1 MPFGRYAESSAF
13 AERALA
19 RHGGPQA
26 TDLNNPNQRVNMSD
40 LQNKTVAQL
49 REIARSHR
57 PEGVSGTDIV
67 HANKEKLVE
76 WLSSTSEQESF
87 YSEDELAS
95 EQASEQSSA
104 SEQEQA
110 QESSERE
117 YRRHWLSAKEQ
128 QEEEAVSVD
137 PLAQAIAKAVQ
148 PFMEQKLDEEQVKDL
163 IEQHASSPEPKE
175 IEIKQAGETVAVI
188 ENQHYKFELLLK
200 VCSAHVNV
208 LLVGPAGTGKTH
220 AGSSVAEALNLSF
233 DALSVGPMTSKADLL
248 GYQDATGNYHNT
260 ALVRQA
266 VNGGVLLFDE
276 IDAGH
281 AGVLTTANAVLAN
294 GHFGTP
300 IGMQNKHD
308 DFIMLAAANTFG
320 TGADRQYVGRNQL
333 DAATLDRFAVI
344 EWSYDESLEA
354 MRCGVSG
361 QSAPEFKIDHGGLV
375 SRQDWYERALK
386 VRHACEKLQLRHVIG
401 RAVYHGC
408 VLAEQ
413 GIGLAHLD
421 EMLLWRGL
429 ANDQIQKVCSEAGIT
444 QIGA

>member
-1 MPFGRYAESSAF
+1 M
-13 AERALA
+13 L
-19 RHGGPQA
+19 
-26 TDLNNPNQRVNMSD
+26 D
-40 LQNKTVAQL
+40 LQSKTVAQL
-49 REIARSHR
+49 RSIAREHR

-67 HANKEKLVE
+67 HANKEDLIKMLQHE
-76 WLSSTSEQESF
+76 TGFQQGAGEGEKPASDEQGTGTQEAGEQE
-87 YSEDELAS
+87 AS
-95 EQASEQSSA
+95 DDQGLPSGPVDSQEKLEQHIQDCEQERQ
-104 SEQEQA
+104 EQEQEPA
-110 QESSERE
+110 ST
-117 YRRHWLSAKEQ
+117 
-128 QEEEAVSVD
+128 D
-137 PLAQAIAKAVQ
+137 PLAQAIARAVQ
-148 PFMEQKLDEEQVKDL
+148 PFMEQKLDEDQVKDL
-163 IEQHASSPEPKE
+163 IQKHASTPEPKQ
-175 IEIKQAGETVAVI
+175 IEIKLGSAGTTKI
-188 ENQHYKFELLLK
+188 LDSQHYKFELLLK
-200 VCSAHVNV
+200 VCSARVNV

-220 AGSSVAEALNLSF
+220 AGSSVAKAMNLTF

-294 GHFGTP
+294 GSFGTP
-300 IGMQNKHD
+300 IGMQKKHD
-308 DFIMLAAANTFG
+308 DFIMMACANTFG

-344 EWSYDESLEA
+344 EWDYDESLEA
-354 MRCGVSG
+354 MRCGVADVKA
-361 QSAPEFKIDHGGLV
+361 QSFKIEAGGKV
-375 SRQDWYERALK
+375 SRQEWYERALK

-408 VLAEQ
+408 VLADQ

-429 ANDQIQKVCSEAGIT
+429 ANDQIQKICQEANIQQAGK
-444 QIGA
+444 

>member
-1 MPFGRYAESSAF
+1 M
-13 AERALA
+13 L
-19 RHGGPQA
+19 
-26 TDLNNPNQRVNMSD
+26 D
-40 LQNKTVAQL
+40 LQSKTVAQL
-49 REIARSHR
+49 RSIAREHR

-67 HANKEKLVE
+67 HANKEDLIQMLQHETGIQQGAGEGEKDA
-76 WLSSTSEQESF
+76 SDQQGGDEQEQGTGTQ
-87 YSEDELAS
+87 EAG
-95 EQASEQSSA
+95 EQEA
-104 SEQEQA
+104 SEQEA
-110 QESSERE
+110 IDERRDEIDSQEKLEQYIEDCEQERQ
-117 YRRHWLSAKEQ
+117 EQ
-128 QEEEAVSVD
+128 EQELEEPASTD
-137 PLAQAIAKAVQ
+137 PLAQAIARAVQ
-148 PFMEQKLDEEQVKDL
+148 PFMEQKLDEDQVKDL
-163 IEQHASSPEPKE
+163 IEKHASTPEPKQ
-175 IEIKQAGETVAVI
+175 IEIKLGSEGTTKI
-188 ENQHYKFELLLK
+188 LDSQHYKFELLLK

-220 AGSSVAEALNLSF
+220 AGSSVAEAMNLPF

-294 GHFGTP
+294 GSFGTP
-300 IGMQNKHD
+300 IGMQKKHD
-308 DFIMLAAANTFG
+308 DFIMMACANTFG

-344 EWSYDESLEA
+344 EWDYDESLEA
-354 MRCGVSG
+354 MRCGVADVKA
-361 QSAPEFKIDHGGLV
+361 QSFKIEAGGKV
-375 SRQDWYERALK
+375 SRQEWYERAIK

-408 VLAEQ
+408 VLADQ

-429 ANDQIQKVCSEAGIT
+429 ANDQIQKICQEANIQQAGK
-444 QIGA
+444 